1 MGIVNKIMPVAQAA
15 QNVAKNIFSTA
26 PTPAPVVQK
35 TLPTPAP
42 VVQKTLPTPAP
53 AAQKPTGMMLPP
65 EMMNRI
71 MQGFQG
77 KKFKE
82 GGKASSSKSSGKVP
96 SASKRGDGIAQR
108 GKTKGR
114 ML

>member
-1 MGIVNKIMPVAQAA
+1 MAIVNKIMPVAQAA
-15 QNVAKNIFSTA
+15 QNVAKNIFSKA
-26 PTPAPVVQK
+26 
-35 TLPTPAP
+35 PTPAP

-53 AAQKPTGMMLPP
+53 AAQKPTGMMPP
-65 EMMNRI
+65 PDMMNRMI
-71 MQGFQG
+71 QGFRG
-77 KKFKE
+77 MRFKE
-82 GGKASSSKSSGKVP
+82 GGKASSSKSGGKVS